1 MPLLVIHDR
10 LWITAIIYSTV
21 MGCWA
26 FLLAFQRRDLD
37 SNFWGALV
45 IDEIIFVVQAVL
57 GAVLLFQDSQ
67 PARWVHYLYVVVGVI
82 TIPAAFAFTKGRG
95 TRREASVYGI
105 LFLFLAGIAVRVI
118 TTVL

>member
-1 MPLLVIHDR
+1 MSLLAIHDR
-10 LWITAIIYSTV
+10 LWITAIIYSIA

-26 FLLAFQRRDLD
+26 FFLAFQRRDLD

-45 IDEIIFVVQAVL
+45 INEIIYIVQAVL
-57 GAVLLFQDSQ
+57 GGYFLFQDSQ

-105 LFLFLAGIAVRVI
+105 LLWFLAGIAVRVI
-118 TTVL
+118 MTVL